1 MSKVLERIVQ
11 EQTIERLDKYNIL
24 YKFQSEFWETYST
37 VFCTSYITD
46 KIPKAFDYA
55 LLSRMILI
63 DFQKSFDTTDHNI
76 LLIKVPSL
84 GFSLEVIDWY
94 KSYLSSR
101 KFHVNVLFWTF
112 VISVVYYRCITSR
125 RLWSISLRR
134 WYVFVIST

>member
-1 MSKVLERIVQ
+1 M
-11 EQTIERLDKYNIL
+11 
-24 YKFQSEFWETYST
+24 
-37 VFCTSYITD
+37 SYITD

-55 LLSRMILI
+55 LLSRMILT

-84 GFSLEVIDWY
+84 GVSLEVIDWY

-112 VISVVYYRCITSR
+112 VLSSYIIDVSQAVDCDLFLYADDTYLLFQHKDLERIKEFRRISRI
-125 RLWSISLRR
+125 
-134 WYVFVIST
+134 YVTDL

>member
-1 MSKVLERIVQ
+1 M
-11 EQTIERLDKYNIL
+11 
-24 YKFQSEFWETYST
+24 
-37 VFCTSYITD
+37 SYITD
-46 KIPKAFDYA
+46 KIPRAFDYA
-55 LLSRMILI
+55 LLSRMILT

-125 RLWSISLRR
+125 RL
-134 WYVFVIST
+134 